1 MRTPRHKSSSTLV
14 SSSSSPLDETVR
26 RRLGSLLATSRR
38 YTAAA
43 NGWEATSSSK
53 PRRIKSV
60 DWRPSS
66 KGRGQAATSTTTTTT
81 TNTTKGLNAKNV
93 SGGGGGKVCV
103 LNAIIMGSS
112 DFSSARE
119 EAYAWDRRLD
129 LALPMPLESNNAKA
143 PGKARKSV
151 SDLSSATDE
160 SSDSSGS
167 NSTVTQASFARRD
180 SPTIP
185 APNERPQKAP
195 APRPDALRFLV
206 EDTDARPELGP
217 LEDDPPRGR
226 RSTVSSVGSAASSTR
241 SIKSAASG
249 AVGDDND
256 TDHHTSPELSPKTPK
271 GRHLAVDLGNSNCNG
286 SSKTRR
292 QQRSYGTPEMPR
304 GNANL
309 PHVSPSLLT
318 PRASNFGQ
326 HVKHLPRAEKLPLS
340 GYELLASRLSTAG
353 APSAEM
359 PAEPQ
364 LKPIYR
370 RFEPLNHRLLLHLQD
385 ELCELEEQLHRL
397 DTADT
402 QNRRLQNGILPASRR
417 ADSQTAGELQW
428 HKTDILGKIGFKL
441 EQYNHVLAS
450 FQTTRTMPKPA
461 LADVREYQGYLAANV
476 PIAEHETRF
485 LDAADD
491 LVCLADE
498 PAEPLRDGGYLRGG
512 EEGQLQQQFATDHQR
527 SPRRRSIQYSPV
539 SRWSLR
545 EDTPDESS
553 YGEGGDVGEDGEAPV
568 ISLSLAMAVAVIAPI
583 MAFGIVPGYF
593 GRLIVVLLVSV
604 AVLWGLVHE
613 RVVGVHATRD
623 FYICAGLYGMAMA
636 VVAGIYR

>member
-1 MRTPRHKSSSTLV
+1 M
-14 SSSSSPLDETVR
+14 D
-26 RRLGSLLATSRR
+26 
-38 YTAAA
+38 
-43 NGWEATSSSK
+43 
-53 PRRIKSV
+53 
-60 DWRPSS
+60 
-66 KGRGQAATSTTTTTT
+66 
-81 TNTTKGLNAKNV
+81 
-93 SGGGGGKVCV
+93 
-103 LNAIIMGSS
+103 SS

-119 EAYAWDRRLD
+119 EAYSWDRRLE
-129 LALPMPLESNNAKA
+129 LALPMTLENNVNQK
-143 PGKARKSV
+143 KTRKSV
-151 SDLSSATDE
+151 SDLSNSTDE

-167 NSTVTQASFARRD
+167 NSTVTQESFARRD

-185 APNERPQKAP
+185 APNERSKKAP

-206 EDTDARPELGP
+206 EDTDARPFGA
-217 LEDDPPRGR
+217 EDEPPRGR
-226 RSTVSSVGSAASSTR
+226 RSTVSSVGSTASSTR
-241 SIKSAASG
+241 SGKSAASG
-249 AVGDDND
+249 AGGDDND
-256 TDHHTSPELSPKTPK
+256 TDQHTSPELSPKTPK
-271 GRHLAVDLGNSNCNG
+271 GRHLAVDVGNNNNNNNNG
-286 SSKTRR
+286 SSKSKR
-292 QQRSYGTPEMPR
+292 QRSYGTPEMPR

-318 PRASNFGQ
+318 PRASNFG
-326 HVKHLPRAEKLPLS
+326 HVKHLPRAEKLPLT

-353 APSAEM
+353 APAADA
-359 PAEPQ
+359 PTEPQ

-461 LADVREYQGYLAANV
+461 LADVREYQGYLAAHG

-485 LDAADD
+485 LDATDD

-498 PAEPLRDGGYLRGG
+498 GTAGLASGSGYQRGTGDGERQLRL
-512 EEGQLQQQFATDHQR
+512 
-527 SPRRRSIQYSPV
+527 PRRRSIQYSPA
-539 SRWSLR
+539 SRLSFR
-545 EDTPDESS
+545 EDTTPEGST
-553 YGEGGDVGEDGEAPV
+553 YGEGDDEDESPV

-593 GRLIVVLLVSV
+593 GRMMVVLLVSV
-604 AVLWGLVHE
+604 AVVWGLVHE
-613 RVVGVHATRD
+613 RVIGIHATRD

>member
-1 MRTPRHKSSSTLV
+1 M
-14 SSSSSPLDETVR
+14 D
-26 RRLGSLLATSRR
+26 
-38 YTAAA
+38 
-43 NGWEATSSSK
+43 
-53 PRRIKSV
+53 
-60 DWRPSS
+60 
-66 KGRGQAATSTTTTTT
+66 
-81 TNTTKGLNAKNV
+81 
-93 SGGGGGKVCV
+93 
-103 LNAIIMGSS
+103 SS

-129 LALPMPLESNNAKA
+129 LALPMPLESNNTTKSQS
-143 PGKARKSV
+143 KSSRKSV

-185 APNERPQKAP
+185 APNERPKKAP

-217 LEDDPPRGR
+217 PEDDPPRGR

-249 AVGDDND
+249 AGGDDND
-256 TDHHTSPELSPKTPK
+256 TDQHTSPELSPKTPK
-271 GRHLAVDLGNSNCNG
+271 GRHLTVDLGNYSNNNG

-441 EQYNHVLAS
+441 EQYSTKHWFSHVFML
-450 FQTTRTMPKPA
+450 
-461 LADVREYQGYLAANV
+461 
-476 PIAEHETRF
+476 F
-485 LDAADD
+485 L
-491 LVCLADE
+491 
-498 PAEPLRDGGYLRGG
+498 
-512 EEGQLQQQFATDHQR
+512 T
-527 SPRRRSIQYSPV
+527 
-539 SRWSLR
+539 
-545 EDTPDESS
+545 
-553 YGEGGDVGEDGEAPV
+553 
-568 ISLSLAMAVAVIAPI
+568 
-583 MAFGIVPGYF
+583 
-593 GRLIVVLLVSV
+593 
-604 AVLWGLVHE
+604 
-613 RVVGVHATRD
+613 
-623 FYICAGLYGMAMA
+623 
-636 VVAGIYR
+636 

>member
-1 MRTPRHKSSSTLV
+1 MRTSRHKSSSNLV
-14 SSSSSPLDETVR
+14 SSSNNPLDETVR
-26 RRLGSLLATSRR
+26 RRIGSLLATSRH
-38 YTAAA
+38 YTAA

-53 PRRIKSV
+53 PRRIKSL

-66 KGRGQAATSTTTTTT
+66 KRGQADTTDNTKDPN
-81 TNTTKGLNAKNV
+81 TNDNGV
-93 SGGGGGKVCV
+93 PGGGGGKVCV
-103 LNAIIMGSS
+103 LNAIIMDSS

-119 EAYAWDRRLD
+119 EAYAWDRRLE
-129 LALPMPLESNNAKA
+129 LALPMPLDSNMK
-143 PGKARKSV
+143 PQSKARKSV

-185 APNERPQKAP
+185 APNERPKKAP
-195 APRPDALRFLV
+195 APRPDALRFMV
-206 EDTDARPELGP
+206 EDTDARPSIGI

-226 RSTVSSVGSAASSTR
+226 RSTVSSVGSTASSTR
-241 SIKSAASG
+241 SGKSVASG
-249 AVGDDND
+249 AGGDDND

-271 GRHLAVDLGNSNCNG
+271 VRHLAVEVGHSNNG
-286 SSKTRR
+286 PFRTRR
-292 QQRSYGTPEMPR
+292 QRSYGTPEMPR

-318 PRASNFGQ
+318 PRASNFG

-353 APSAEM
+353 VPSAEM

-461 LADVREYQGYLAANV
+461 LADVREYQGYLAANA

-485 LDAADD
+485 LDTTDD

-498 PAEPLRDGGYLRGG
+498 SPAGEESSRDGGGYLRGG
-512 EEGQLQQQFATDHQR
+512 EGYEQR
-527 SPRRRSIQYSPV
+527 PSRRRSLQYSPV

-545 EDTPDESS
+545 EDTPDGST
-553 YGEGGDVGEDGEAPV
+553 YEGDGGEDGEAPV

-593 GRLIVVLLVSV
+593 GRLTVVLLVSV
-604 AVLWGLVHE
+604 AVLWGLIHE
-613 RVVGVHATRD
+613 RVIGVHATRD

>member
-1 MRTPRHKSSSTLV
+1 M
-14 SSSSSPLDETVR
+14 D
-26 RRLGSLLATSRR
+26 
-38 YTAAA
+38 
-43 NGWEATSSSK
+43 
-53 PRRIKSV
+53 
-60 DWRPSS
+60 
-66 KGRGQAATSTTTTTT
+66 
-81 TNTTKGLNAKNV
+81 
-93 SGGGGGKVCV
+93 
-103 LNAIIMGSS
+103 SS
-112 DFSSARE
+112 DFSSATE
-119 EAYAWDRRLD
+119 EAYAWDRRLE
-129 LALPMPLESNNAKA
+129 LALPMPLESSNHVLQPHKNSKV
-143 PGKARKSV
+143 RKSA
-151 SDLSSATDE
+151 SDLGNATDE
-160 SSDSSGS
+160 SSDS
-167 NSTVTQASFARRD
+167 TPPYRR
-180 SPTIP
+180 
-185 APNERPQKAP
+185 PNERPLNKKAP

-206 EDTDARPELGP
+206 EGTDARPAIGGAEYDEL
-217 LEDDPPRGR
+217 PRGRR
-226 RSTVSSVGSAASSTR
+226 RSTVSSVGSTASSTR
-241 SIKSAASG
+241 SGKSAASG
-249 AVGDDND
+249 DDNND

-271 GRHLAVDLGNSNCNG
+271 QQQRPQHLAVDVGNHNNNT
-286 SSKTRR
+286 TRTKR

-340 GYELLASRLSTAG
+340 GYELLASRLSGGAAAG
-353 APSAEM
+353 APSSSSSSSADNNHNNNT
-359 PAEPQ
+359 PAAIAVESPQQ

-417 ADSQTAGELQW
+417 ADSQTVGELQW

-450 FQTTRTMPKPA
+450 FQTTRTLPKPA
-461 LADVREYQGYLAANV
+461 LADVREYQGYLAANA

-485 LDAADD
+485 LDATDD
-491 LVCLADE
+491 LVCLAGE
-498 PAEPLRDGGYLRGG
+498 GGYDPR
-512 EEGQLQQQFATDHQR
+512 EEEENQEQLLHQR
-527 SPRRRSIQYSPV
+527 SVQYSPV

-545 EDTPDESS
+545 EDTPEDSA
-553 YGEGGDVGEDGEAPV
+553 YGEGEEGGEDREESPV

-593 GRLIVVLLVSV
+593 GRLTVVLMVSV

-613 RVVGVHATRD
+613 RVIGVHATRD
-623 FYICAGLYGMAMA
+623 FYICAGLYGMVMA

>member
-1 MRTPRHKSSSTLV
+1 M
-14 SSSSSPLDETVR
+14 D
-26 RRLGSLLATSRR
+26 
-38 YTAAA
+38 
-43 NGWEATSSSK
+43 
-53 PRRIKSV
+53 
-60 DWRPSS
+60 
-66 KGRGQAATSTTTTTT
+66 
-81 TNTTKGLNAKNV
+81 
-93 SGGGGGKVCV
+93 
-103 LNAIIMGSS
+103 SS
-112 DFSSARE
+112 DFGLMRE
-119 EAYAWDRRLD
+119 EAYAWDRRVD
-129 LALPMPLESNNAKA
+129 LTLPMPLENNANPNKT
-143 PGKARKSV
+143 RKSF
-151 SDLSSATDE
+151 SDLSNATADE

-185 APNERPQKAP
+185 APNERGTKKAP

-206 EDTDARPELGP
+206 EDADAQDE
-217 LEDDPPRGR
+217 PPRGR
-226 RSTVSSVGSAASSTR
+226 RSTVSSVGSTTSSTR
-241 SIKSAASG
+241 SGKSPASG
-249 AVGDDND
+249 AGGDDND
-256 TDHHTSPELSPKTPK
+256 TDQHTSPELSPKTPK
-271 GRHLAVDLGNSNCNG
+271 GRHLTVDLGKNG
-286 SSKTRR
+286 SSRSKRKP
-292 QQRSYGTPEMPR
+292 SYGTPERPR

-318 PRASNFGQ
+318 PRASNFG

-353 APSAEM
+353 APAADA
-359 PAEPQ
+359 PVEPQ

-461 LADVREYQGYLAANV
+461 LADVREYQGYLAAHG

-485 LDAADD
+485 LDATDD
-491 LVCLADE
+491 LVCLA
-498 PAEPLRDGGYLRGG
+498 
-512 EEGQLQQQFATDHQR
+512 EEGNQMSSSSGYQRGNNDDGERQLR
-527 SPRRRSIQYSPV
+527 LPRRRSIQDSPA
-539 SRWSLR
+539 SRLSFR
-545 EDTPDESS
+545 EDTTPEGSS
-553 YGEGGDVGEDGEAPV
+553 YGEGEYGDDESPV

-593 GRLIVVLLVSV
+593 GRMTVVLLVSV
-604 AVLWGLVHE
+604 SVVWGLVHE
-613 RVVGVHATRD
+613 RIIGIHATRD
-623 FYICAGLYGMAMA
+623 FYMCAGLYGMAMA

>member
-1 MRTPRHKSSSTLV
+1 MPTPRHKASATLV
-14 SSSSSPLDETVR
+14 SNHLDETVR
-26 RRLGSLLATSRR
+26 RRLGSLLATTRR
-38 YTAAA
+38 YTTATAT
-43 NGWEATSSSK
+43 NGCEPSNQRPIKSADWNSSS
-53 PRRIKSV
+53 SG
-60 DWRPSS
+60 S
-66 KGRGQAATSTTTTTT
+66 QATTLT
-81 TNTTKGLNAKNV
+81 TNTTQNSSNDNGLKESAQA
-93 SGGGGGKVCV
+93 GRVCV
-103 LNAIIMGSS
+103 LNAIIMDSS

-119 EAYAWDRRLD
+119 EACAWDRRLE
-129 LALPMPLESNNAKA
+129 LALPMPLESNRAQNKT
-143 PGKARKSV
+143 RKSL
-151 SDLSSATDE
+151 SDLSNATDE

-185 APNERPQKAP
+185 SPNERPNKKTTA
-195 APRPDALRFLV
+195 ARPEALRFLV
-206 EDTDARPELGP
+206 EDMDARPFSNNSSP
-217 LEDDPPRGR
+217 EDEPPRGR
-226 RSTVSSVGSAASSTR
+226 RSTVSSVGSSTSSTR
-241 SIKSAASG
+241 SGASAN
-249 AVGDDND
+249 GDDND
-256 TDHHTSPELSPKTPK
+256 TDHHTSPEVSPKTPK
-271 GRHLAVDLGNSNCNG
+271 QGRTSATLG
-286 SSKTRR
+286 SSSSTSRPKR
-292 QQRSYGTPEMPR
+292 QMSYGTPEMPR

-318 PRASNFGQ
+318 PRASKFG

-340 GYELLASRLSTAG
+340 GYELLASRLSTGG
-353 APSAEM
+353 APAAVDA

-450 FQTTRTMPKPA
+450 FQTTRTMPKPNH
-461 LADVREYQGYLAANV
+461 ADVREYQGYLAANA

-485 LDAADD
+485 LDATDD

-498 PAEPLRDGGYLRGG
+498 NEAASDVDGYL
-512 EEGQLQQQFATDHQR
+512 QR
-527 SPRRRSIQYSPV
+527 HEDGTGRRLHVPRRRSIQYSPT
-539 SRWSLR
+539 SRSSLR
-545 EDTPDESS
+545 EDSP
-553 YGEGGDVGEDGEAPV
+553 EGSNYEDGEESGEEDEAPV

-593 GRLIVVLLVSV
+593 GRMTVVMLVSV
-604 AVLWGLVHE
+604 GVLWGLIHE
-613 RVVGVHATRD
+613 RVIGVHATRD

-636 VVAGIYR
+636 VVAGLYR